1 MRKSILDTIHGP
13 DDLKALSREQ
23 TERLAAEIRE
33 RLISTISV
41 TGGHLAPNLGTTEL
55 TLALHRVFDSPKDKI
70 VWDVGHQAYVHKL
83 VTGRN
88 AVFNTIRQYG
98 GISGYCKRVESAHD
112 FFGAGHGS
120 TSISAALGFA
130 AGRDLLGGNENVIAV
145 IGDGSM
151 TGGMA
156 FEALNHAGH
165 LKTKLLVVLNDNEM
179 SISPNVGA
187 LHAAFTRIRTNPAY
201 LMAKG
206 RFESIV
212 QRLPLGEQIVE
223 FTDKARDAVTTVG
236 TPGAFFESLGFT
248 YLGPIDGHNLGL
260 LEDTL
265 RHARRIETPVLL
277 HVVTTKGKGYQP
289 AEDNCIRF
297 HGVAPFEVE
306 TGAAKKKSSTPTYS
320 EVFVQ
325 AMKELAALDKK
336 VVAITAAML
345 EGTGLVK
352 FQEAFPDRTFDVG
365 MAEQHAAT
373 FGAALAAEG
382 LKPVVAIYSTFLQRA
397 YDSIIHDAA
406 IQNLPVTYALDRGGI
421 AGEDGPTHQ
430 GVFDLAYL
438 RCVPNL
444 VVMAPADEE
453 ELRRML
459 KTAMEYPGPAA
470 LRFPRANAEGVPV
483 SPDIE
488 TLPVGQ
494 AVIARQGSDVAL
506 VAIGSMVYPA
516 MAAAEMLAAE
526 GISATVVNA
535 RFVKPLDAALL
546 TQVAQDTPRVI
557 TIEEGC
563 LMGGFG
569 SAVLELLEERELHNV
584 RLHRM
589 GLPDHFIEHGPRGLL
604 LEKYG
609 LDAAGIARRAR
620 EVLNRPAHPMAAER
634 PLASA

>member
-1 MRKSILDTIHGP
+1 MTILDTIYGP
-13 DDLKALSREQ
+13 DDLKKLSREE
-23 TERLAAEIRE
+23 TERLAEEIRE
-33 RLISTISV
+33 RLVTTIST

-55 TLALHRVFDSPKDKI
+55 TLALHRVFDSPNDKI
-70 VWDVGHQAYVHKL
+70 IWDVGHQAYVHKM
-83 VTGRN
+83 VTGRTD
-88 AVFNTIRQYG
+88 VFNTIRQYG
-98 GISGYCKRVESAHD
+98 GISGYCKRSESHHD

-130 AGRDLLGGNENVIAV
+130 VGRDLLGEKENVIAV

-156 FEALNHAGH
+156 FEAMNHAGH

-206 RFESIV
+206 RLESLV
-212 QRLPLGEQIVE
+212 QRLPLGEQMVE
-223 FTDKARDAVTTVG
+223 FADKARDAVTTVG
-236 TPGAFFESLGFT
+236 TPGAFFDSLGFT

-260 LEDTL
+260 LEETL
-265 RHARRIETPVLL
+265 EHAKRFDTPVLL
-277 HVVTTKGKGYQP
+277 HVVTVKGKGYKP
-289 AEDNCIRF
+289 AEDNSIRF

-306 TGAAKKKSSTPTYS
+306 TGAAKKKSAAPTYS

-325 AMKELAALDKK
+325 ALKELAAGDKR
-336 VVAITAAML
+336 VIAITAAML
-345 EGTGLVK
+345 EGTGLVS
-352 FQEAFPDRTFDVG
+352 FQKEFPDRTFDVG

-444 VVMAPADEE
+444 VVMAPSDEE

-459 KTAMEYPGPAA
+459 KTGLDYNGPAA

-483 SPDIE
+483 SPDIRP
-488 TLPVGQ
+488 LPIGRAKVLRTGE
-494 AVIARQGSDVAL
+494 DVAL
-506 VAIGSMVYPA
+506 VAIGSMVAPA
-516 MAAAEMLAAE
+516 RAAAETLAAE

-535 RFVKPLDAALL
+535 RFVKPLDGELL
-546 TQVAQDTPRVI
+546 SQVAQDTPHLI

-569 SAVLELLEERELHNV
+569 SAVLEMLESREIYNV
-584 RLHRM
+584 RVHRM
-589 GLPDHFIEHGPRGLL
+589 GLPDNFIEHGPRGLL

-620 EVLNRPAHPMAAER
+620 QVLNRPPGVLR
-634 PLASA
+634 PESSVA

>member
-1 MRKSILDTIHGP
+1 MRKTILDTIHGP
-13 DDLKALSREQ
+13 DDLKSLTRGQ
-23 TERLAAEIRE
+23 TEQLATEIRD

-83 VTGRN
+83 VTGRH

-98 GISGYCKRVESAHD
+98 GISGYCKRTESPHD

-130 AGRDLLGGNENVIAV
+130 AGRDLLGGTENVIAV

-165 LKTKLLVVLNDNEM
+165 LKTRLLVVLNDNEM

-206 RFESIV
+206 RFESLV
-212 QRLPLGEQIVE
+212 QKLPLGEQIVE

-260 LEDTL
+260 VEDTL
-265 RHARRIETPVLL
+265 RHAKRFDTPVLL
-277 HVVTTKGKGYQP
+277 HVVTTKGKGYKP
-289 AEDNCIRF
+289 AEDNSIRF

-325 AMKELAALDKK
+325 AMTELAGKDKK

-444 VVMAPADEE
+444 VVMASADEE

-459 KTAMEYPGPAA
+459 KTGMEHPGPAA
-470 LRFPRANAEGVPV
+470 LRFPRANAEGIPV

-488 TLPVGQ
+488 ALPIGRGV
-494 AVIARQGSDVAL
+494 VLRQGSDVAL
-506 VAIGSMVYPA
+506 IAIGSMVYPA
-516 MAAAEMLAAE
+516 KAAAEMLAAE

-535 RFVKPLDAALL
+535 RFVKPLDAELL
-546 TQVAQDTPRVI
+546 SQVAQDTSRVI

-569 SAVLELLEERELHNV
+569 SAVLEMLESRDLHNV
-584 RLHRM
+584 RVHRM
-589 GLPDHFIEHGPRGLL
+589 GLPDHFIEHGPRALL

-620 EVLNRPAHPMAAER
+620 EVLGKPGHV
-634 PLASA
+634 LADQHVLAGA